1 MTDRLERLW
10 AGWRGEYV
18 GGESVKSDARDP
30 SECVLCGV
38 MAELEGVAAV
48 QSVHRGDSVDVV
60 LNLYPYNNGHMLVL
74 PRRHI
79 AGLDDLEPDEHDE
92 FWWCVRI
99 ATRTL
104 ERSYEPDGV
113 NVGVNQGRAA
123 GAGVP
128 GHVHGHVLPRWAG
141 DTSFTT
147 SVAGTRIIPEALDV
161 SGERLRHAWG

>member
-1 MTDRLERLW
+1 
-10 AGWRGEYV
+10 
-18 GGESVKSDARDP
+18 
-30 SECVLCGV
+30 
-38 MAELEGVAAV
+38 MAELGGVAAI
-48 QSVHRGDSVDVV
+48 QSVHRGETIDVV

-79 AGLDDLEPDEHDE
+79 ARVDDLQSEEHDE

-128 GHVHGHVLPRWAG
+128 GHVHAHVLPRWSG

-147 SVAGTRIIPEALDV
+147 SVAGTRVIPEALDV
-161 SGERLRHAWG
+161 SGERLRAAWG